1 MASAHPWIRTRLWVM
16 MFLEFLIWGAWYVA
30 VGGYMNGT
38 LGFSGPQI
46 GLIYAT
52 TAIGAILSPMLV
64 GYVAD
69 RLFSTERVLATLHL
83 IGAACLFASAFQTRW
98 LPLMILLIINALSYM
113 PTLALVNSLSFRNI
127 DDPNR
132 FSRIAVGGTIGWIIA
147 GLAVDFLLG
156 GSAKPWFFCLAGG
169 GSVAMALYC
178 LTLPHTPPKGA
189 VAGDVLGLG
198 ALKLLKEPSFLV
210 FALCAFLISI
220 PLSFYYTWGNALLV
234 ETGSH
239 SPTALQTLC
248 QCSEIFVMLVMPWFI
263 VRIGLKY
270 VLVLGMAAW
279 VVRFVCFASM
289 SFPLIIVGLLV
300 HGFCYCFV
308 FIAAFIYVGR
318 KAPAEI
324 SASAQS
330 LLAFLMWGAGMLAGT
345 ILSGYT
351 GDQYPPPV
359 TLAAQQDGKELK
371 GQLLPP
377 WTWTET
383 DKKTGK
389 EREFALA
396 TVLGLKPADSLS
408 LSEMQKELPEKV
420 VVSGITYDKPALLAA
435 AKKADTNHDGT
446 VTAAEWRTARSHDW
460 PPIWLWPGALA
471 AAVALLF
478 LIGGRDVT
486 PAKP

>member
-1 MASAHPWIRTRLWVM
+1 MASAHPWIRVRLGVM
-16 MFLEFLIWGAWYVA
+16 FFLEFMISGAWYVA
-30 VGGYMNGT
+30 VGGYMNGP
-38 LGFSGPQI
+38 LGFSGPEI

-69 RLFSTERVLATLHL
+69 RWFATERVLAVLHL
-83 IGAACLFASAFQTRW
+83 IGAACLFASAFQTQW
-98 LPLMILLIINALSYM
+98 LPLMILLVINALSYM

-132 FSRIAVGGTIGWIIA
+132 FSRIAVGGTIGWIVA

-156 GSAKPWFFCLAGG
+156 GPAKPWFFCLAGG
-169 GSVAMALYC
+169 ASVAMALYC

-189 VAGDVLGLG
+189 AGGDVLGLG

-210 FALCAFLISI
+210 FAVCAFLISI
-220 PLSFYYTWGNALLV
+220 PLSFYYTWGNPLLV
-234 ETGSH
+234 ETGSS

-248 QCSEIFVMLVMPWFI
+248 QCSEIFVMLLMPWVI
-263 VRIGLKY
+263 AQIGLKY
-270 VLVLGMAAW
+270 VLVCGMAAW
-279 VVRFVCFASM
+279 VVRFVCFATM

-318 KAPAEI
+318 KAPPEI

-330 LLAFLMWGAGMLAGT
+330 LLAFLMWGVGMLAGT

-359 TLAAQQDGKELK
+359 ALVAQKDGKDLPN
-371 GQLLPP
+371 QLLPP
-377 WTWTET
+377 WTWTEK
-383 DKKTGK
+383 DKQTGQ
-389 EREFALA
+389 ERARLLPTE
-396 TVLGLKPADSLS
+396 VGLKFADSLS
-408 LSEMQKELPEKV
+408 LATMQKEMPEHV
-420 VVSGITYDKPALLAA
+420 VVGELTYAKPALLAA
-435 AKKADTNHDGT
+435 ARKADLDHDGT
-446 VTAAEWRTARSHDW
+446 VTRAEWQTARSHDW
-460 PPIWLWPGALA
+460 PPIGSGPA
-471 AAVALLF
+471 AWRPSSACYSW
-478 LIGGRDVT
+478 
-486 PAKP
+486 